1 MYMSIILVTMVLV
14 LLTLFVIRLAR
25 IMRRTIRDEQI
36 LVAILLFVTFLY
48 SDIIE
53 KSIDETHV
61 IE

>member
-1 MYMSIILVTMVLV
+1 
-14 LLTLFVIRLAR
+14 
-25 IMRRTIRDEQI
+25 MRRTIRDEQI